1 MTGDHPFAGL
11 RVPKGG
17 FKVVLAD
24 PPWLF
29 ACRSKKGEKKSPQRH
44 YSCMTIHEIA
54 QLPVNEI
61 AADDAILFMWVTWP
75 LLLTT
80 QNLPLNPFSS
90 WEGYRQCAQQNV
102 INYILKAWGFQY
114 VSLGWEWDKK
124 NPDTGKRAFGGGYY
138 TRKNLEPCIIARRG
152 SPGLPKSRSVT
163 DLITAPR
170 GLHSQKPAE
179 QYERIEAMYDGP
191 YLELF
196 AVDKR
201 RGWKQWNPMRHR

>member
-1 MTGDHPFAGL
+1 MSDDHPFAGL

-17 FKVVLAD
+17 FKTILAD
-24 PPWLF
+24 PPWKYE
-29 ACRSKKGEKKSPQRH
+29 CRSAKGEKKSPQRH
-44 YSCMTIHEIA
+44 YSCMTIEEIA
-54 QLPVNEI
+54 GLPVGDI
-61 AADDAILFMWVTWP
+61 AADDAVLFMWITWP
-75 LLLTT
+75 FLLSE
-80 QNLPLNPFSS
+80 QQLPFPVPLGNVHAP
-90 WEGYRQCAQQNV
+90 QNV
-102 INYILKAWGFQY
+102 INYILKAWGFYY
-114 VSLGWEWDKK
+114 VSLAWEWDKK
-124 NPDTGKRAFGGGYY
+124 NPDTGKRSFGGGYY

>member
-1 MTGDHPFAGL
+1 MSDDHPFAGL

-29 ACRSKKGEKKSPQRH
+29 NVRSKKGEKKSPQRH
-44 YSCMTIHEIA
+44 YPCMTIK
-54 QLPVNEI
+54 EI
-61 AADDAILFMWVTWP
+61 AALPVDDIIAEDAVLFMWVTWP
-75 LLLTT
+75 LLLNTE
-80 QNLPLNPFSS
+80 NLPLNPFVP
-90 WEGYRQCAQQNV
+90 WEDHPVLHQQNV
-102 INYILKAWGFQY
+102 INYILKAWGFKY
-114 VSLGWEWDKK
+114 VSLAWEWDKK
-124 NPDTGKRAFGGGYY
+124 NLMTGKRSFGGGYY

-152 SPGLPKSRSVT
+152 FPGLPKSRSVT
-163 DLITAPR
+163 DLITAIR
-170 GLHSQKPAE
+170 RQHSQKPAE